1 MVVKSAESLADAAI
15 EAAAEAVDRTVSAT
29 RHRHPDEAAL
39 WAAVARDLMVGAS
52 ALRAPLSLGH
62 VFTAGGGR
70 YSP

>member
-1 MVVKSAESLADAAI
+1 MVVKTAESLADAAI
-15 EAAAEAVDRTVSAT
+15 EAAAEAVERAASAT
-29 RHRHPDEAAL
+29 RHWRAEEAAQ